1 MNIFIGFKGKNNNSS
16 IIAQTLAE
24 NYGHCLL
31 LTNSFY
37 GVQKGIEDIADV
49 YQAAFLFGIDKTL
62 RNEIRIETIAQ
73 KSSGNYRTKIDFQKL
88 SGRFEAAG
96 ILCTISD
103 SPTFYLCNEAYWF
116 ALQKFKGNAI
126 LIHIPTIKNADE
138 NFAENIKKAFV

>member
-1 MNIFIGFKGKNNNSS
+1 MNIFMGFKGKNNNSS
-16 IIAQTLAE
+16 LIAQTLAE

-31 LTNSFY
+31 LTNSFC
-37 GVQKGIEDIADV
+37 GLQKDIEEVADA

-73 KSSGNYRTKIDFQKL
+73 KNSEKCRTKIDFLKL

-96 ILCTISD
+96 IKYSVSGT
-103 SPTFYLCNEAYWF
+103 PTFYLCNEAYWF

-126 LIHIPTIKNADE
+126 LIHIPTVKNADE
-138 NFAENIKKAFV
+138 NFAENIKQAFA